1 MTTSSPQ
8 CRDRELAHRDANG
21 IEVVL
26 LWNAGADRVRI
37 CVSDDHSGAYLE
49 FQPDPRHALDAFYH
63 PYAYAALSGVP
74 YAGELAH
81 ASH

>member
-1 MTTSSPQ
+1 MNASYPH
-8 CRDRELAHRDANG
+8 CRDRELAHREANG

-26 LWNAGADRVRI
+26 LWNSVADRVRI
-37 CVSDDHSGAYLE
+37 CVSDEHSGAYFE
-49 FQPDPRHALDAFYH
+49 FQPNPWHALDAFYH
-63 PYAYAALSGVP
+63 PYPYAALSGVP